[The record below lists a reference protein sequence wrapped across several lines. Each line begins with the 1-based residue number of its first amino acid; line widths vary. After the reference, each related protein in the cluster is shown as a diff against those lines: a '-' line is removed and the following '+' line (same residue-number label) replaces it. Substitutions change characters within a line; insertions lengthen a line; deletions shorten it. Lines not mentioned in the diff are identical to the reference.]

1 MTSSETSK
9 AARESRSSEA
19 NGSGSSNKSLIQ
31 RSNDPGCTFLQFQL
45 PEDHISLAHA
55 RYQSFSITSVEE
67 DSGDG
72 TEEHEA
78 EVQAAE
84 IDRRFHRIINR
95 IADREAFQEFNNMI
109 YAVARARGGWLP
121 SPVADV
127 LDDVWLRHSA
137 QDLDGPQ
144 WADLLAF
151 DTEISKISPKK
162 IGVKLRKLLG
172 FPHAIDS
179 DGTTPG
185 AYLAWI
191 VENSTP
197 QHESRLAYAYGVYT
211 TVGVIKRTRDQS
223 RSNLGVLG

>member
-1 MTSSETSK
+1 VTSSETSK

-172 FPHAIDS
+172 FPHVPS
-179 DGTTPG
+179 GVCV
-185 AYLAWI
+185 W
-191 VENSTP
+191 
-197 QHESRLAYAYGVYT
+197 RLYYRRGHQKDQGPVT
-211 TVGVIKRTRDQS
+211 LQS
-223 RSNLGVLG
+223 RGPGMTPRRVWIRIRLGPI